1 MSTLIFGIRMKYPLQ
16 LQKNDT
22 YSEKMTAKNRNANLT
37 REEQKS
43 INSMFKDSLT
53 FD

>member
-1 MSTLIFGIRMKYPLQ
+1 MIHTGK
-16 LQKNDT
+16 KT
-22 YSEKMTAKNRNANLT
+22 TAKNRNANLT

-53 FD
+53 LINSKHLVHVNRETL